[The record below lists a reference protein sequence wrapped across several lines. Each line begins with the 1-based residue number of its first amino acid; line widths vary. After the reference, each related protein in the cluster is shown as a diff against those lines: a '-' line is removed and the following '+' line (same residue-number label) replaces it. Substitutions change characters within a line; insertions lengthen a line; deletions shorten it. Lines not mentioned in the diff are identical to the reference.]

1 MVVTPKSKVFQEYF
15 PSCILGHVQLYE
27 HIIIRIELGVSWD
40 KTILCSML
48 FANPVSSKHGKIM
61 DMLIKSKLITAAQF
75 ETKKTHGR
83 NDARKLIGMWVI
95 NPSKHNQVSY
105 CILVKS

>member
-1 MVVTPKSKVFQEYF
+1 
-15 PSCILGHVQLYE
+15 
-27 HIIIRIELGVSWD
+27 
-40 KTILCSML
+40 ML